1 MIEATGPDPRPGR
14 RFGGSVGLQVGS
26 RLRIRRQ
33 QAGLG
38 RQELADALGV
48 TERRLRDYEDGT
60 ARVSAAML
68 VRTAKV
74 LGSTVLDFFPN
85 IGGRPGSVARK
96 DSPR

>member
-1 MIEATGPDPRPGR
+1 MA
-14 RFGGSVGLQVGS
+14 FQVGS

-48 TERRLRDYEDGT
+48 TERQLRDYEDGT
-60 ARVSAAML
+60 VRVTAAML

-85 IGGRPGSVARK
+85 VRSRPGSVAR
-96 DSPR
+96 PR

>member
-1 MIEATGPDPRPGR
+1 MA
-14 RFGGSVGLQVGS
+14 FQVGS

-48 TERRLRDYEDGT
+48 TERQLRDYEDGT
-60 ARVSAAML
+60 VRVSAAML

-85 IGGRPGSVARK
+85 VRSRPGSVAR
-96 DSPR
+96 PR